1 MRASCE
7 TALVCQPSDKR
18 VAACKGP
25 GHLARLA
32 HTVIKQ
38 IGRNPDRNSPTTVT
52 VNRELGSDSLGHSP
66 MGPYIGRGEGVPYRG
81 SGRANGK
88 AGEPHLMVP
97 GKE

>member
-1 MRASCE
+1 MTLPMKASCE
-7 TALVCQPSDKR
+7 TALLRQPSDKR
-18 VAACKGP
+18 VAAR
-25 GHLARLA
+25 HLARLA

-38 IGRNPDRNSPTTVT
+38 IGRNPDRNGPTTVT

-66 MGPYIGRGEGVPYRG
+66 MGLYIGRGEVPYRG